1 MPPQMGSEYARNELP
16 HLLQRAEQGRAT
28 VITRR
33 GRAVAALVPM
43 EAMTA
48 HARQQPLAELLGS
61 GKGLWG
67 RDSRAGLRKLRD
79 EWNR

>member
-1 MPPQMGSEYARNELP
+1 MPPQMGSEHARNELP

-43 EAMTA
+43 EAMAA
-48 HARQQPLAELLGS
+48 HTRQQPLVELLGS

-67 RDSRAGLRKLRD
+67 RDSRVGLRKLRD
-79 EWNR
+79 EWSR